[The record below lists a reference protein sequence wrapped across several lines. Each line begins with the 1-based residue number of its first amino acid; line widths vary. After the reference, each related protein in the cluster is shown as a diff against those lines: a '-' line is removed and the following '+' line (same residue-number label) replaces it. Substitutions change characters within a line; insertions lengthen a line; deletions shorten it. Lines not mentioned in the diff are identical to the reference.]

1 MSNIR
6 KVALIASLAGLVGCN
21 ATEIYDEAKSV
32 NDKTFAAS
40 IVRVCGLTAVL
51 ASERQLTLD
60 EQVKLKELC
69 ALVDQRK
76 LAELRGAANE

>member
-1 MSNIR
+1 MRN
-6 KVALIASLAGLVGCN
+6 KIASLAVVALSLSACN
-21 ATEIYDEAKSV
+21 ATEIYSEAKAV

-76 LAELRGAANE
+76 LTELRDAASE